1 MPKINIKDYKKM
13 PKINIKD
20 WIIIFFAVLVIVLII
35 ILLTKSDGS
44 EERMVFQQE
53 RTQYETL
60 IDTLK
65 AKNEKLNKEFLQVS
79 NDVIQSYKKIDS
91 LNQEI
96 SQRKPII
103 KYIIKSIKD
112 EEEKPVFVPGDN
124 QLDSVFTSEL
134 RDR

>member
-1 MPKINIKDYKKM
+1 M

-79 NDVIQSYKKIDS
+79 NDVIQSYKKIDA
-91 LNQEI
+91 
-96 SQRKPII
+96 R
-103 KYIIKSIKD
+103 
-112 EEEKPVFVPGDN
+112 
-124 QLDSVFTSEL
+124 
-134 RDR
+134 